1 MLATT
6 LSDRYRLDRELGTGG
21 MSTVY
26 LAEDLK
32 HSRPVAV
39 KVLRPE
45 LASSLAA
52 ERFLR
57 EIAIVAQLLHP
68 HILALFDSGETAD
81 TVFYVMPYVE
91 GESLRARLARDAA
104 PALGDVM
111 RIVREVLDALSYAHD
126 RGIVHRDIKPENV
139 LLTAGVARGVGL
151 THALVADFGIAKALE
166 EARGS
171 NASALTTLGT
181 SLGTPAYMAPEQ
193 VAADPHVDHRADLY
207 AVGVLAYELLSGEP
221 PFVAATPQQV
231 MGAHLTRAPQPLGE
245 RRASLPA
252 ALQQVVMRCLEKNPA
267 DRFQSAHEVLDRLE
281 TVSAGASRVTVSG
294 EPRRALHECSFR
306 LSEDVCRTLDRERL
320 DPRMIGEAV
329 SYLDNQVD
337 SDLLVCFI
345 HGTGL
350 DQTQSERFLRELPH
364 RAIAPTLFGFE
375 PVRRRRIPLAL
386 DDHIAI
392 LRALLVDV
400 VASTRAR
407 RCVLVGLS
415 SGGDI
420 ALRML
425 AAPPGEF
432 APPVHAVLSLGC
444 NLSLETCFVVRLF
457 VRLGDETSG
466 GILPDLKRLGS
477 SLGTLDEWI
486 NVQSYL
492 VDTIRKLRGDVSA
505 VRQFSNDILQPFA
518 DAASLPAAQS
528 PFVGWYRSVSQRVQ
542 HVRCV
547 FEDDPACDEALS
559 AIRLAHLDAGVLGP
573 LHRPDNIHV
582 EAEATHFDLFRPPV
596 VYRHLD
602 ALVAELS

>member
-1 MLATT
+1 
-6 LSDRYRLDRELGTGG
+6 

-32 HSRPVAV
+32 HSRQVAV

-81 TVFYVMPYVE
+81 ALFYVMPYVE
-91 GESLRARLARDAA
+91 GESLRARLARDGT
-104 PALGDVM
+104 PALGDVV
-111 RIVREVLDALSYAHD
+111 RVVREVLDALSYAHD

-139 LLTAGVARGVGL
+139 LLTAAVVRGVGL
-151 THALVADFGIAKALE
+151 SHALVADFGIAKALE
-166 EARGS
+166 ASRGS
-171 NASALTTLGT
+171 DSTLTTLGT

-193 VAADPHVDHRADLY
+193 VAADPHVDHRAGLY

-231 MGAHLTRAPQPLGE
+231 MGAHLARVPQPLSQ

-252 ALQQVVMRCLEKNPA
+252 ALERVVMRCLEKNPA
-267 DRFQSAHEVLDRLE
+267 DRFQSAHEVLERLE
-281 TVSAGASRVTVSG
+281 TVSAGTSRVTVSG
-294 EPRRALHECSFR
+294 ESGRALHECSFR

-320 DPRMIGEAV
+320 DPRMIGETV
-329 SYLDNQVD
+329 SYLDNQVE

-350 DQTQSERFLRELPH
+350 DQTQSERFLRELPY

-386 DDHIAI
+386 DDHMAI
-392 LRALLVDV
+392 LRALLADAQ
-400 VASTRAR
+400 ASTSAR

-425 AAPPGEF
+425 AKPPGDV

-444 NLSLETCFVVRLF
+444 NLSLDTCWGTRLLARMGAETSDGILHDLQ
-457 VRLGDETSG
+457 RLG
-466 GILPDLKRLGS
+466 GS
-477 SLGTLDEWI
+477 IRSLNEWI
-486 NVQSYL
+486 NVHAYF
-492 VDTIRKLRGDVSA
+492 VETIRKFGGDVSA
-505 VRQFSNDILQPFA
+505 VRQFANDIVQPFVN
-518 DAASLPAAQS
+518 AASLTAAQS
-528 PFVGWYRSVSQRVQ
+528 PFVEWYGAVSERVP

-547 FEDDPACDEALS
+547 FEDDPVCDEVLS
-559 AIRLAHLDAGVLGP
+559 SIRLAHLDAGVLGP
-573 LHRPDNIHV
+573 LHRSDNILV
-582 EAEATHFDLFRPPV
+582 ESDATHFDLFRPPV

-602 ALVAELS
+602 ALVTELS